1 MLQPAALGPDP
12 TSIVRSL
19 SSTSGQHAGAENGA
33 FCKARSCTRASM
45 FSAPAQWEEVRYH
58 VRPSMRVE
66 ACREVDAKVLQ
77 QEHSEVALPSLTIM
91 VTPHVE

>member
-1 MLQPAALGPDP
+1 
-12 TSIVRSL
+12 
-19 SSTSGQHAGAENGA
+19 
-33 FCKARSCTRASM
+33 M

-58 VRPSMRVE
+58 IRPSMRVE
-66 ACREVDAKVLQ
+66 ACREADAKVLQ